1 MYQVLYRKY
10 RPKVFD
16 DVIGQ
21 NHVTSTLS
29 NEVRE
34 GKLSHAYLFT
44 GSRGTGKTTCARI
57 LAKAV
62 NCLNPVDGNPCNECE
77 ICKGIDNGSVLDVIE
92 IDAASNR
99 GVDNIRDLRDEANFT
114 PSKAKYRI
122 YIIDEVHMLTI
133 EAFNALLKTLEEP
146 PEHVKFIL
154 ATTEIHKLP
163 ATILS
168 RCQRFDFRRIS
179 PEDISSRLQKVCEI
193 ENFTLEDDAA
203 MLISRIADGGM
214 RDALSLLDQC
224 VSGTDVITVER
235 VTSAAGLT
243 NREYLYKLAE
253 SIKNKDCSSALKIVD
268 ELHNASCDM
277 ERLCTELVN
286 HFRNLLIVK
295 TIEKPEELIICT
307 DDEFVSLKEQAKGF
321 TLEKI
326 LNCLGCL
333 EETAGNMKRGV
344 NRRVEA
350 EMALVRLCSPKLDNS
365 VDSLIARISALEN
378 AISNGEIPQMK
389 QKTVQEVRQESK
401 PESPKPVNEN
411 VQKPQPTPTR
421 QSEEPVRP
429 TVEQNVEAP
438 TSDVPFTPW
447 ADVLELISQ
456 RSKPL
461 FGLLCSTTA
470 VLRGECV
477 GIVSNNAALGKFI
490 SENSY
495 RNVILQAVYDVTGKK
510 YRLGISHSKSNQ
522 PQNQTK
528 KDPLDGLINKLQN
541 SEIDFNIN

>member
-10 RPKVFD
+10 RPKVFG

-21 NHVTSTLS
+21 EHVTSTLS
-29 NEVRE
+29 NELRE

-57 LAKAV
+57 LSKAV

-114 PSKAKYRI
+114 PSRARFRI

-168 RCQRFDFRRIS
+168 RCQRFDFRRIV
-179 PEDISSRLQKVCEI
+179 PEAISERLKKVCG
-193 ENFTLEDDAA
+193 LEGLTIDDEAA
-203 MLISRIADGGM
+203 MLISRIADGAM
-214 RDALSLLDQC
+214 RDALSLLDRC
-224 VSGTDVITVER
+224 ASGEEHITVET
-235 VTSAAGLT
+235 VTAAAGIASRLYLDRLT
-243 NREYLYKLAE
+243 EA
-253 SIKNKDCSSALKIVD
+253 IKNKDCSEALSVVA

-277 ERLCTELVN
+277 ERLCTEMIN
-286 HFRNLLIVK
+286 HFRNLLVVK
-295 TIEKPEELIICT
+295 TVDKPAELIVCT
-307 DDEFVSLKEQAKGF
+307 KDELDSLKTQSEGF

-326 LNCLGCL
+326 LYVLNCF
-333 EETAGNMKRGV
+333 ENTVGNMKRGV
-344 NRRVEA
+344 NRRVET
-350 EMALVRLCSPKLDNS
+350 EMVMVRLCSPKTDVSGSALLD
-365 VDSLIARISALEN
+365 RISALEN
-378 AISNGEIPQMK
+378 AVYSGNILQASPKKEDKK
-389 QKTVQEVRQESK
+389 QDDKK
-401 PESPKPVNEN
+401 PEKAKPLPKKEEKTSSQDSPS
-411 VQKPQPTPTR
+411 
-421 QSEEPVRP
+421 QSP
-429 TVEQNVEAP
+429 AG
-438 TSDVPFTPW
+438 DVPFSQW
-447 ADVLELISQ
+447 NDVLSLISQ

-461 FGLLCSTTA
+461 AGLLNGTSA
-470 VLRGECV
+470 VVRGECV
-477 GIVSNNAALGKFI
+477 GIISSNAALKQFI

-495 RNVILQAVYDVTGKK
+495 KSTIQQAIFDVTGKK
-510 YRLGISHSKSNQ
+510 YRLAIVRTEGQAAAQDTQKA
-522 PQNQTK
+522 
-528 KDPLDGLINKLQN
+528 DPLDGLLKKVQDTDIEL
-541 SEIDFNIN
+541 NIK

>member
-34 GKLSHAYLFT
+34 NKLSHAYLFT

-62 NCLNPVDGNPCNECE
+62 NCLDPVDGNPCNECE
-77 ICKGIDNGSVLDVIE
+77 ICKGIDNGSILDVIE

-179 PEDISSRLQKVCEI
+179 PEDISSRLQKVCDAEGL
-193 ENFTLEDDAA
+193 TLDSDAS

-224 VSGTDVITVER
+224 ASNSDNITVDI
-235 VTSAAGLT
+235 VTSSAGLT
-243 NREYLYKLAE
+243 NREYLFKLSEAV
-253 SIKNKDCSSALKIVD
+253 KNKDCSTALKIVD

-277 ERLCTELVN
+277 ERLCTELIN
-286 HFRNLLIVK
+286 YFRNLLIVK
-295 TIEKPEELIICT
+295 ALEKPEELIICT
-307 DDEFVSLKEQAKGF
+307 EDELQSFKEQSSGF
-321 TLEKI
+321 TLENI
-326 LNCLGCL
+326 LRCLSL
-333 EETAGNMKRGV
+333 FEETASNVKRGV
-344 NRRVEA
+344 NRRVEV
-350 EMALVRLCSPKLDNS
+350 EMALIKLCNPKI
-365 VDSLIARISALEN
+365 DSSFEALLPRISALEN
-378 AISNGEIPQMK
+378 TIANGIPAKSVAPAPVKAEEKSQPKREEKKEAVNTPAEVIPSPSIAPDEIP
-389 QKTVQEVRQESK
+389 
-401 PESPKPVNEN
+401 
-411 VQKPQPTPTR
+411 
-421 QSEEPVRP
+421 
-429 TVEQNVEAP
+429 AG
-438 TSDVPFTPW
+438 DVPFTQW
-447 ADVLELISQ
+447 AEVLNLIGE

-461 FGLLCSTTA
+461 LGLLAGTSA
-470 VLRGECV
+470 ILRGEV
-477 GIVSNNAALGKFI
+477 IGIKSDNSALGKFI
-490 SENSY
+490 RENSY
-495 RNVILQAVYDVTGKK
+495 RNIILQAIFDVTGKK
-510 YRLGISHSKSNQ
+510 YRLAIAHGNSSSNV
-522 PQNQTK
+522 PNQK
-528 KDPLDGLINKLQN
+528 ADPLDGLISKLQN
-541 SEIDFNIN
+541 TEIDFNIN

>member
-34 GKLSHAYLFT
+34 NKLSHAYLFT

-62 NCLNPVDGNPCNECE
+62 NCLDPVDGNPCNECE
-77 ICKGIDNGSVLDVIE
+77 ICKGIDNGSILDVIE

-179 PEDISSRLQKVCEI
+179 PEDISSRLQKVCDAEGL
-193 ENFTLEDDAA
+193 TLDSDAS

-224 VSGTDVITVER
+224 ASNSDNITVDI
-235 VTSAAGLT
+235 VTSSAGLT
-243 NREYLYKLAE
+243 NREYLFKLSEAV
-253 SIKNKDCSSALKIVD
+253 KNKDCSTALKIVD

-277 ERLCTELVN
+277 ERLCTELIN
-286 HFRNLLIVK
+286 YFRNLLIVK
-295 TIEKPEELIICT
+295 ALEKPEELIICT
-307 DDEFVSLKEQAKGF
+307 EDELQSFKEQSSGF
-321 TLEKI
+321 TLENI
-326 LNCLGCL
+326 LRCLSL
-333 EETAGNMKRGV
+333 FEETASNVKRGV
-344 NRRVEA
+344 NRRVEV
-350 EMALVRLCSPKLDNS
+350 EMALIKLCNPKI
-365 VDSLIARISALEN
+365 DSSFEALLPRISALEN
-378 AISNGEIPQMK
+378 AIANGIPAK
-389 QKTVQEVRQESK
+389 SAASR
-401 PESPKPVNEN
+401 SP
-411 VQKPQPTPTR
+411 
-421 QSEEPVRP
+421 
-429 TVEQNVEAP
+429 
-438 TSDVPFTPW
+438 W
-447 ADVLELISQ
+447 
-456 RSKPL
+456 
-461 FGLLCSTTA
+461 
-470 VLRGECV
+470 
-477 GIVSNNAALGKFI
+477 VS
-490 SENSY
+490 
-495 RNVILQAVYDVTGKK
+495 
-510 YRLGISHSKSNQ
+510 
-522 PQNQTK
+522 PM
-528 KDPLDGLINKLQN
+528 
-541 SEIDFNIN
+541 